1 MKKISQFI
9 IAFVISTFFIVSQSK
24 ATHVAG
30 ADITYQNVGADSFL
44 VTINIFDDCG
54 GVVNVPSSITVDF
67 TNTCGQFSFSETF
80 TQISFSEVS
89 QLCPSEQPNST
100 CNGGTLPGM
109 LQRVYQKIVVL
120 DSCDTW
126 TITWGIANRN
136 ASINLDPAGNTYYF
150 AVTAQ
155 LNSAVAPDNNSPVF
169 NAQPIPYVCVNQL
182 VNYSFGVSETD
193 GDSLVYSFAA
203 PLGGAAGAVTP
214 LTYQPGY
221 TVQQP
226 LPGITLDPV
235 TGLLVFTPTV
245 LGAYVVVVQVDEYRD
260 GILIGH
266 VKRDIQFIVRSCIN
280 TAPDIN
286 AGQITNVNGDAVQTS
301 PFAIEMC
308 EGNTFSFTSTFTD
321 SDPADTLNIISNINT
336 VLPGS
341 TISTSGTNPLVVNI
355 SWTAPAGSSGQ
366 NNAFSIT
373 VNDGACPIPG
383 IQNFIYNIEVV
394 PSTFIIPS
402 TAVICGADS
411 LQLEAIGGTDFIWYD
426 LSGNQ
431 ITPGPTFS
439 CNNCPNPVVKPPVTT
454 SYVVV
459 SNLSS
464 TCVNR
469 DTIVVSI
476 APDFSAIALASDTI
490 LCLGDTIQFN
500 LQTSNGGAPYTFSW
514 LPAAIYNNN
523 TISNPLSN
531 FSTPGTY
538 NAIVNVTS
546 AQGCLR
552 SDTITINVVPSPV
565 ITIQPYGPYCANAAP
580 VDLDYSVSNPN
591 YVENWGGPGITNS
604 QTGLFNPTIAGVGA
618 HNIILTVSV
627 PNAACT
633 ATQSTIINVINT
645 PDATITAPDTLF
657 CSIDSP
663 VQLSGATTGGTWS
676 SIPGGFITAGL
687 FNPATAP
694 TGETLLIYSFAGA
707 CPNSDTV
714 SVTVNQT
721 PPTPV
726 ISQNQ
731 INCNGVNLPLGAI
744 TANGIAGGIVS
755 WYLSS
760 SLSGLI
766 STGNTY
772 QGDFF
777 TEGTIYAYDSINGC
791 VSDTAFLLINFN
803 PAPTAQFTV
812 DPAVGSG
819 TIPLQVVL
827 NNGSTGQ
834 NEWNWNF
841 GDGSAIDTAQFSPTH
856 IYTSGGIFRII
867 LTVTNDFGCTDT
879 TGFTII
885 ALEETI
891 IPNIFSPNGD
901 GSNDEFYFKIDANS
915 LKSFKATI
923 FDRWGKKVIDFA
935 SVKDRWDG
943 GNYPAGT
950 YYYTIEATDIND
962 QPFKETHGFFK
973 MMK

>member
-1 MKKISQFI
+1 
-9 IAFVISTFFIVSQSK
+9 
-24 ATHVAG
+24 
-30 ADITYQNVGADSFL
+30 
-44 VTINIFDDCG
+44 
-54 GVVNVPSSITVDF
+54 
-67 TNTCGQFSFSETF
+67 
-80 TQISFSEVS
+80 
-89 QLCPSEQPNST
+89 SEQPNST

-203 PLGGAAGAVTP
+203 PLGGGAGAVTP

-221 TVQQP
+221 TIQQP

-383 IQNFIYNIEVV
+383 IQNFVYNIEVV

-618 HNIILTVSV
+618 HNITLTVSV

-657 CSIDSP
+657 CSVDSP

-676 SIPGGFITAGL
+676 SIPGGFITSGL
-687 FNPATAP
+687 FNPASAP
-694 TGETLLIYSFAGA
+694 TGETLLIYSFVGA

-721 PPTPV
+721 PPTPI

-744 TANGIAGGIVS
+744 TANGIAGGTVS

-841 GDGSAIDTAQFSPTH
+841 GDGSAIDTAFSPTH
-856 IYTSGGIFRII
+856 IYTAGGIFRII

-885 ALEETI
+885 AIEETI